1 MGAITF
7 HTAHPAAGRPPA
19 VLAAVRKTIDRFVSC
34 QMQHA
39 AAEAEHPRRE
49 HARTPPG
56 DEPAGVNTQFQPLD
70 SGIVSEAIP
79 GFFIGRNSEGF
90 WVARDAKGRIGGLFL
105 FKNSALS
112 FARNNSRP
120 TGCATI
126 FPSHR
131 FELDLENKGNALVPH
146 LGSMKRLVTRRLQRL
161 VASIGR

>member
-7 HTAHPAAGRPPA
+7 HTAYPAAGRPRA

-39 AAEAEHPRRE
+39 AAEAEYARRE
-49 HARTPPG
+49 LARTPPG
-56 DEPAGVNTQFQPLD
+56 DEPASVNTQFQPLD
-70 SGIVSEAIP
+70 SSIVSEAIP
-79 GFFIGRNSEGF
+79 GFFIGRNKEGF

-131 FELDLENKGNALVPH
+131 FELDLENNGNALVPH
-146 LGSMKRLVTRRLQRL
+146 
-161 VASIGR
+161 

>member
-7 HTAHPAAGRPPA
+7 HTGPAAGRPGA
-19 VLAAVRKTIDRFVSC
+19 VLAAVRKTIDALVSR

-39 AAEAEHPRRE
+39 AAEAEYAGRE
-49 HARTPPG
+49 HVRMPP
-56 DEPAGVNTQFQPLD
+56 DDKPAGVDTQFQPLD

-79 GFFIGRNSEGF
+79 GFFIGRNKEGF

-105 FKNSALS
+105 FKGSALS

-131 FELDLENKGNALVPH
+131 FELDLENNGNALVPH
-146 LGSMKRLVTRRLQRL
+146 LGSIKRLVTRHLQRL
-161 VASIGR
+161 AASIGR

>member
-7 HTAHPAAGRPPA
+7 HTAYPAAGRLGA

-34 QMQHA
+34 QMQDA
-39 AAEAEHPRRE
+39 AAEAEYARRE

-56 DEPAGVNTQFQPLD
+56 DEPASVNTQFQPLD
-70 SGIVSEAIP
+70 SSIVSEAIP
-79 GFFIGRNSEGF
+79 GFFIGRNKEGF

-131 FELDLENKGNALVPH
+131 FELDLENNGNALVPH
-146 LGSMKRLVTRRLQRL
+146 LESIKRLVTRHLQRMA
-161 VASIGR
+161 ASIGG